1 MWNSVPNKS
10 GIGWAIFWCALK
22 CFSPPVGLTVKTPL
36 CHKQLAHKRYGL
48 LWTARPVFL
57 FWKICSAEHTT
68 PAHQLNLNGLPHAV
82 QTGDNPELSEKI
94 PVGRGQRPSNKTW
107 FVQNLTCQPFPSHA
121 MQRYQRYDHACGS
134 HVCSPDPWPVGGATF
149 RVLELRSQLRAT
161 WLIVARSDVPNFKW
175 FKSGL
180 KLQCLYFVVGRCL
193 LAYYPR
199 SYWQC

>member
-107 FVQNLTCQPFPSHA
+107 FVQNLTCQPFPSMRCSDISDMITPAGA
-121 MQRYQRYDHACGS
+121 MFVHPIHGQL
-134 HVCSPDPWPVGGATF
+134 VGPPSEF
-149 RVLELRSQLRAT
+149 WSF
-161 WLIVARSDVPNFKW
+161 DPNFVPL
-175 FKSGL
+175 G
-180 KLQCLYFVVGRCL
+180 
-193 LAYYPR
+193 
-199 SYWQC
+199 

>member
-1 MWNSVPNKS
+1 MNCQTC
-10 GIGWAIFWCALK
+10 IFVL
-22 CFSPPVGLTVKTPL
+22 
-36 CHKQLAHKRYGL
+36 QERYVQPSIL
-48 LWTARPVFL
+48 
-57 FWKICSAEHTT
+57 
-68 PAHQLNLNGLPHAV
+68 HQLTSSTCMVCRMLSKLVTILNY
-82 QTGDNPELSEKI
+82 QKKSQF
-94 PVGRGQRPSNKTW
+94 GRGERPSNKTW

-175 FKSGL
+175 WKSGL
-180 KLQCLYFVVGRCL
+180 KLQCLYFVVSRCL

-199 SYWQC
+199 SYW